1 MRSITNTRKQGNTKS
16 YILLRQTV
24 LLKLRE
30 SIHIRVN
37 NFKFYNFG
45 EVPFSGVNL
54 TAKRYNDAIDEE
66 IYGSDEFRM
75 FGYKIKRCPR
85 TRSHDWTDCPYAHRG
100 EKAQRR
106 DPRMV
111 PYSAIACPGFR
122 FGKCHRGN
130 SCEFAHGVFEYWL
143 HPARY
148 RTRVCNAGH
157 LCQRKVCFFAHT
169 AEQLRPETRHRC
181 HFVYQG
187 RMGGGDHQHQYYQ
200 NQQNQDL
207 MESWSSGGHG
217 ESVSATSGMATES
230 PSSVPAGWPEYRY
243 DYEEVEEVLKSM
255 RVLQISDN
263 GGGGETEQVKRSSD
277 ADAGGI
283 AVSDLDLLHIA
294 WISDLVQ

>member
-1 MRSITNTRKQGNTKS
+1 M
-16 YILLRQTV
+16 
-24 LLKLRE
+24 LKG
-30 SIHIRVN
+30 VN

-100 EKAQRR
+100 EKAQRATPAWCHTPPSPVR
-106 DPRMV
+106 GFDSGNATGATPASSLTASSSTGSTQPGTVHAYAMR
-111 PYSAIACPGFR
+111 AIYV
-122 FGKCHRGN
+122 N
-130 SCEFAHGVFEYWL
+130 
-143 HPARY
+143 
-148 RTRVCNAGH
+148 
-157 LCQRKVCFFAHT
+157 
-169 AEQLRPETRHRC
+169 
-181 HFVYQG
+181 G

-217 ESVSATSGMATES
+217 ESVSATASATSGMATES